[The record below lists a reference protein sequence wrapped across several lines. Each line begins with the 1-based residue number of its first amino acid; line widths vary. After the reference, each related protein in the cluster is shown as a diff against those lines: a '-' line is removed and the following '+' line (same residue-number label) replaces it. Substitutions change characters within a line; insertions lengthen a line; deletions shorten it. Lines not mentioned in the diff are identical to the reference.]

1 MARSGLHTLQLKSGE
16 RFAVLVDARGI
27 PLQYPLLYSL
37 RDRERGG
44 AARLKTRLLRIQ
56 ELYRAYA
63 GMGLNLDEVILG
75 GKVDIRDVES
85 AVYWLEEGLGDG
97 TDSSESD
104 GGEPVSAPMRNQ
116 RISVWSDFMEWA
128 LESANWTLRARPERD
143 RRERETAMRLRLLL
157 EDLRLAFPA
166 HGEVEPLS
174 GRELEVLDDLLG
186 PNALGEFNLSPFE
199 GDAARRTW
207 VLYQV
212 LRWSGMRLGEALKLR
227 IEDVPP
233 REGDADKIIR
243 EVEGTALSVSIH
255 RRVDDLADHR
265 RIEPSVKRLGR
276 TVPMPNAALE
286 LLWEYIDSLP
296 ATTPYLIRTSEGSRA
311 LSYSRAS
318 KLCFEIRPHAARLF
332 EERYPGDSHTLNAL
346 RWHRLRHTRAIE
358 LLPEFF
364 PDRRS
369 DPIGVQRFCEAFGWA
384 RLTSAEPY
392 LRLLHRQEG
401 EALWRQ
407 SLERRS

>member
-1 MARSGLHTLQLKSGE
+1 MERSELHSLQLSSGE
-16 RFAVLVDARGI
+16 RFAVLTDARGI

-44 AARLKTRLLRIQ
+44 AARLKTRLRRIQ

-63 GMGLNLDEVILG
+63 GMGINLDEAILSG
-75 GKVDIRDVES
+75 NVDIRDVES
-85 AVYWLEEGLGDG
+85 AVYWLEEDAEGD
-97 TDSSESD
+97 DESLESD
-104 GGEPVSAPMRNQ
+104 SGEPVSAPMRNQ

-128 LESANWTLRARPERD
+128 LESANWTLCTRLERD
-143 RRERETAMRLRLLL
+143 RRERDSAMRLRMLLD
-157 EDLRLAFPA
+157 DLRLALPV
-166 HGEVEPLS
+166 HREVEPLS
-174 GRELEVLDDLLG
+174 SRELEVLDDLLA
-186 PNALGEFNLSPFE
+186 PNASGEFSLSPFE
-199 GDAARRTW
+199 GAAARRTW

-227 IEDVPP
+227 IEDIPP
-233 REGDADKIIR
+233 REDDAEKIIR

-255 RRVDDLADHR
+255 RRADDLADHR
-265 RIEPSVKRLGR
+265 RIEPSVKRFGR
-276 TVPMPNAALE
+276 SVPMPDAVLE
-286 LLWEYIDSLP
+286 LIWEYIDSLP
-296 ATTPYLIRTSEGSRA
+296 TTTPYLIRTAEGSRA

-318 KLCFEIRPHAARLF
+318 KLCFEIRAHAARLF
-332 EERYPGDSHTLNAL
+332 EERYPGDPHTLNNL

-407 SLERRS
+407 SLGRLG

>member
-1 MARSGLHTLQLKSGE
+1 MARSGLHTLQLTSGE

-44 AARLKTRLLRIQ
+44 AARLKARLLRIQ

-63 GMGLNLDEVILG
+63 GIGINLDEAILS

-85 AVYWLEEGLGDG
+85 AVYWLEEDVEGD
-97 TDSSESD
+97 DSLESD
-104 GGEPVSAPMRNQ
+104 AGEPVSASMRNQ

-143 RRERETAMRLRLLL
+143 RRERERALRLRLLL
-157 EDLRLAFPA
+157 DDLRLSLPV
-166 HGEVEPLS
+166 HREVEPLS
-174 GRELEVLDDLLG
+174 GRELEVLDDLLA
-186 PNALGEFNLSPFE
+186 PNASGEFSLSPFD
-199 GDAARRTW
+199 GDAAQRTW

-233 REGDADKIIR
+233 REGDAEKIIR
-243 EVEGTALSVSIH
+243 EVEGTALSVSIR

-265 RIEPSVKRLGR
+265 KIEPSVKRFGR
-276 TVPMPNAALE
+276 SVPMPDAVLE

-296 ATTPYLIRTSEGSRA
+296 TTTPYLIRTAEGSRA

-318 KLCFEIRPHAARLF
+318 KICFEIRAHAARLF
-332 EERYPGDSHTLNAL
+332 EERYPGDPHTLNAL

-358 LLPEFF
+358 LLPEYF

-384 RLTSAEPY
+384 RLTSADPY

-407 SLERRS
+407 SLERRG